1 MDEFGVE
8 IKSKDGNGFHVS
20 LLGLFF
26 LMSFSTLLGLFF
38 DGNAAISN
46 QMVTATTTAT
56 KALVFLLV
64 ALFSRR
70 IETLIDK
77 GLLLRIAVVVMV
89 LGTALLILA
98 WYLPD
103 IVVIQSLSLPALYC
117 MNASYAVLYLAWLEL
132 YSKLEMRSV
141 LLYFS
146 LVNLFSSILSF
157 TLAQMALYA
166 VRPMILAILPII
178 SVLLLQRGKAKI
190 QLSGRLQDDNES
202 SSWSIP
208 LRPIFLLIAFGF
220 SNTFIRLFLT
230 TQDKTVVLF
239 GVCIAA
245 SSVLIL
251 LFVQFKKFELKLL
264 YVVSI
269 PLLVAGAMCAIIGI
283 SSIEFLGA
291 FLSNAAF
298 VFFLIFI
305 TVLFCSISYRY
316 GVSALW
322 LFGFAH
328 AGLSFGSMAAK
339 LFGYGLRETFSL
351 HSNLTIALSV
361 LTVVF
366 VLLSMNLISDKDFTT
381 TWGITRQ
388 KPLEHESLDT
398 QEKLLKTC
406 SLISQR
412 YSLTRREEEILVLLL
427 QGVTLTGIGEKLFIA
442 ESTMKTHSRNIYKKL
457 SVANRK
463 ELQSFIESYYND

>member
-1 MDEFGVE
+1 MRIPEVKF
-8 IKSKDGNGFHVS
+8 KSKNSSGFHVS

-38 DGNAAISN
+38 DGNAVMSN
-46 QMVTATTTAT
+46 QIVTASTTAT
-56 KALVFLLV
+56 RALVFLFV
-64 ALFSRR
+64 AVFSRR

-77 GLLLRIAVVVMV
+77 RLLLRIAVIVMV
-89 LGTALLILA
+89 IGTALLTLA

-103 IVVIQSLSLPALYC
+103 SVVIRSLSLPALYC
-117 MNASYAVLYLAWLEL
+117 INASYAVLHLAWLEL

-146 LVNLFSSILSF
+146 LVSLLSAILSF
-157 TLAQMALYA
+157 ALAQIILHAI
-166 VRPMILAILPII
+166 RPMILATLPII
-178 SVLLLQRGKAKI
+178 SALLLVRGSTITK
-190 QLSGRLQDDNES
+190 LSDRFQDQTEN

-208 LRPIFLLIAFGF
+208 FRPILLLIAFGF

-230 TQDKTVVLF
+230 TEDKTVVLF

-245 SSVLIL
+245 SFVLIY

-283 SSIEFLGA
+283 PSVEVLGA

-298 VFFLIFI
+298 AFFLVFI
-305 TVLFCSISYRY
+305 TVIFCSISYRY
-316 GVSALW
+316 DVNALW

-339 LFGYGLRETFSL
+339 LLGYGLRETFSL

-366 VLLSMNLISDKDFTT
+366 VLLTMNLISDKDFTT

-388 KPLEHESLDT
+388 KPIEHEGFDT
-398 QEKLLKTC
+398 QEKLLKIC
-406 SLISQR
+406 SSISQR

-427 QGVTLTGIGEKLFIA
+427 QEVTLTGIGDKLFIA
-442 ESTMKTHSRNIYKKL
+442 ESTMKTHSRHIYKKL
-457 SVANRK
+457 SVANRQ
-463 ELQSFIESYYND
+463 ELQSFIESHYSD